1 MTYFSLVRQVYDQG
15 FKEDLAVIPSSS
27 SSPLVLF
34 LLYTMLPWSNK
45 AGSSSSASTS
55 IRRDENIANTHQ
67 YRPTGEAESARFR
80 SSLATQDQSDS
91 TGFDTFIQSSSSSPS
106 ASSSSFQPIREPSI
120 IHHPP
125 PAPPVATDGAEV
137 LGFLSSAEY
146 TDAIH
151 GDDLAQES
159 QTYQSHRHQADHEHS
174 VAEHRRRHQWTE
186 LLAAEDIVAYL
197 QELKYTDD
205 IYGAPP
211 AIESLI
217 KEAQQE
223 VMDQPQ
229 TPAAAASNHTA
240 VSRLAMVRDH
250 LLGHAHG
257 QVEAAA
263 KHAHQMKQDDWDQI
277 FSKGGSL

>member
-1 MTYFSLVRQVYDQG
+1 
-15 FKEDLAVIPSSS
+15 
-27 SSPLVLF
+27 
-34 LLYTMLPWSNK
+34 MLPWSNK
-45 AGSSSSASTS
+45 PGSSSSASNS

-67 YRPTGEAESARFR
+67 YRPHSEAESARFR
-80 SSLATQDQSDS
+80 SSHAAQGDN
-91 TGFDTFIQSSSSSPS
+91 TGFDTFIQSSSSPS
-106 ASSSSFQPIREPSI
+106 ASSSSFPPIRESPI
-120 IHHPP
+120 IHHHPP
-125 PAPPVATDGAEV
+125 AAAAPPVAATDGAEV

-174 VAEHRRRHQWTE
+174 VAEHQRRHQWTE
-186 LLAAEDIVAYL
+186 LLAAADIVAYL
-197 QELKYTDD
+197 HELKYTDD

-223 VMDQPQ
+223 IMDHPPTQ
-229 TPAAAASNHTA
+229 TPASNHTA

-263 KHAHQMKQDDWDQI
+263 RHAHEMKQDDWDQI